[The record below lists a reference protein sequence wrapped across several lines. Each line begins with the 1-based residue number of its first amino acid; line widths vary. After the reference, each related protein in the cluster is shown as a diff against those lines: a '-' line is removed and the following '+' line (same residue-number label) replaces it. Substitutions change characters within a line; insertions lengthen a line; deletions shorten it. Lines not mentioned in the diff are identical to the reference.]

1 MESKDKDKGKDKQ
14 DRHRSDIDY
23 AAIGQRLRIARQ
35 RCGLSVLEASK
46 KTDISPGAISALELN
61 RKNVGLVTLFAFCR
75 AYVVGLDE
83 IVFGEP
89 RPAVSS
95 VSTSER
101 ENGDND
107 TGFSSAEVETMGNV
121 SAEIDPYY
129 RSLKEILDGCDPA
142 EKDFMLRLISTA
154 HSEFA
159 IVKNKMM
166 AGG

>member
-1 MESKDKDKGKDKQ
+1 MESKDKQDKDKDKDKGKQ

-75 AYVVGLDE
+75 AYGVGLDE
-83 IVFGEP
+83 IVFGIEP
-89 RPAVSS
+89 SADSQ

-101 ENGDND
+101 ENGDGSSSSVVEETVED
-107 TGFSSAEVETMGNV
+107 T
-121 SAEIDPYY
+121 DPYY
-129 RSLKEILDGCDPA
+129 RSLREILDGCDDA

-159 IVKNKMM
+159 IVRNKMK
-166 AGG
+166 